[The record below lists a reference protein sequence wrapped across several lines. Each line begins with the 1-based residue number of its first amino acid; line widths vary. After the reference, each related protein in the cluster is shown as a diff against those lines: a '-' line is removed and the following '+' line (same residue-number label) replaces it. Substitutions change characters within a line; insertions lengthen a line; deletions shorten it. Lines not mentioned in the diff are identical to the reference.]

1 MKKLFSSL
9 LAILVISLPS
19 VALAAD
25 VEITCFENQKPS
37 VVSTSGR
44 LFDISNFI
52 PGQTEVKTL
61 RIENTD
67 PNNNCRI
74 YFKGEGV
81 RNDVTDNIFIAF
93 EGVYGNI
100 VDNRATSNKNI
111 SDFLLSERVNI
122 ANLNPNQVIN
132 RALLV
137 TFNPL
142 SENNTMNQNANFDV
156 RIISEWGN
164 EVTQENNN
172 GEDILGTEDSKKR
185 IYTYTSSNNNLL
197 LDGTGGPEDDRN
209 EEEVK
214 GLQECDI
221 KTKVLGYVY
230 LDSNNNQ
237 KIDKREKLLEGVIL
251 NIYTIVDEK
260 QISITQSTTD
270 KEGYW
275 ETELCQGKYFVEVDR
290 STLPKNTDIEENII
304 GIELV
309 NSEDFNLDIPIQ
321 DERTCLQKYWPWI
334 LLLVVLIGTTIIV
347 IVDRRKRKPLY
358 NNMEGR

>member
-1 MKKLFSSL
+1 MLMKNLFSSL
-9 LAILVISLPS
+9 LAILVFSLPS

-25 VEITCFENQKPS
+25 VEITCFENQKPL
-37 VVSTSGR
+37 VVNTGGR

-52 PGQTEVKTL
+52 PGQTEIKTL
-61 RIENTD
+61 RVQNTD

-122 ANLNPNQVIN
+122 ADLNPNQTIN
-132 RALLV
+132 RVLLV

-172 GEDILGTEDSKKR
+172 GEDILGTGDTKKTVSK
-185 IYTYTSSNNNLL
+185 YTLSNNNIPL
-197 LDGTGGPEDDRN
+197 GGIGGEQENGED
-209 EEEVK
+209 VK
-214 GLQECDI
+214 GLQECDT

-290 STLPKNTDIEENII
+290 SSLPKNTDIEENII
-304 GIELV
+304 EIELI
-309 NSEDFNLDIPIQ
+309 NSEDFFLDIPIQ

-334 LLLVVLIGTTIIV
+334 ILLVGLIGTTIIV
-347 IVDRRKRKPLY
+347 IADRRKRKPLY
-358 NNMEGR
+358 KNMEGR